1 MLQFFFLF
9 IKGTIG
15 VKNKDTLTIFFFDF
29 DTLIIKHVLKSKEN
43 NEINE
48 TAMFP
53 MRTNSVPQISI

>member
-1 MLQFFFLF
+1 MLQIFFLF

-15 VKNKDTLTIFFFDF
+15 VKNK

-53 MRTNSVPQISI
+53 VRTISVPQISI

>member
-1 MLQFFFLF
+1 MLQIFFLF
-9 IKGTIG
+9 TKGTTG
-15 VKNKDTLTIFFFDF
+15 LKSK
-29 DTLIIKHVLKSKEN
+29 DTLIIKHELKSKEN